1 MISNLYIF
9 VLYYIS
15 IPISLIGYGLFFFAL
30 NKNLKIS
37 SNYGYAGLTGLL
49 ILCIY
54 SYLSS
59 LFISHSELHN
69 FLILLLGLFCFFY
82 FKFKNNDQNKLLSLL
97 LIVYFLGFLIFKTH
111 DDFPYYHFNY
121 SYYLTQMPTT
131 MGIGNFNLGLRTP
144 SSIFYLNSL
153 FYLPIT
159 KYFLFQ
165 MSAFSIFLFSNIILL
180 NKIFPKNLNNKSNFL
195 TFYYLL
201 SFIFINIFFYRI
213 SEHGTDRSAQ
223 ILMLILIGEILFF
236 VNFKSIIEKVL
247 SKLFLLIAIIISLK
261 AFYVLYIVFFSL
273 ILFNLNKKFKFKKT
287 FIYLISNYYFYFL
300 IILFILILGTN
311 FINTGCLIYPVNFTC
326 FEEYSWAISKSEVK
340 ELNDWYEQW
349 SKAGAGPNFRVENS
363 EVYIEKFN
371 WVSNWIN
378 EYFFTKVSDFIL
390 GLTILS
396 FIILSC
402 FSPYAKGVTKYRRNI
417 IFTLTLIVIL
427 FLEWFYNH
435 PTLRYG
441 GYCLVA
447 SFTFVLI
454 SIKLEKSSLSKDKAK
469 KRVVYLIIFS
479 IVVFMGR
486 NINRI
491 SKEYNQY
498 NYNPLKNVFYYIDE
512 SYFDLDKKM
521 KSLKKAFNDCKSEK
535 TSCKIDERYSVK
547 KISNFYVFY
556 INK

>member
-261 AFYVLYIVFFSL
+261 AFYVLYIVFF
-273 ILFNLNKKFKFKKT
+273 FF
-287 FIYLISNYYFYFL
+287 
-300 IILFILILGTN
+300 N
-311 FINTGCLIYPVNFTC
+311 FI
-326 FEEYSWAISKSEVK
+326 
-340 ELNDWYEQW
+340 
-349 SKAGAGPNFRVENS
+349 
-363 EVYIEKFN
+363 
-371 WVSNWIN
+371 
-378 EYFFTKVSDFIL
+378 
-390 GLTILS
+390 
-396 FIILSC
+396 
-402 FSPYAKGVTKYRRNI
+402 
-417 IFTLTLIVIL
+417 
-427 FLEWFYNH
+427 
-435 PTLRYG
+435 
-441 GYCLVA
+441 
-447 SFTFVLI
+447 
-454 SIKLEKSSLSKDKAK
+454 
-469 KRVVYLIIFS
+469 
-479 IVVFMGR
+479 
-486 NINRI
+486 
-491 SKEYNQY
+491 
-498 NYNPLKNVFYYIDE
+498 
-512 SYFDLDKKM
+512 
-521 KSLKKAFNDCKSEK
+521 
-535 TSCKIDERYSVK
+535 
-547 KISNFYVFY
+547 
-556 INK
+556 